1 MQVSKRFSALLSFQL
16 AQFADRSDVHSVVVY
31 VTEPGVGTEPGNGR
45 GPSLVPIGQWPSTS
59 RILPAVEANSTLR
72 APAEKRRWLPLRHQN
87 VLLGAIQVE
96 TLSVPWPEGL
106 GQRLQAVALCLTEAL
121 CLDLEQQ
128 QLSLDYLPV

>member
-31 VTEPGVGTEPGNGR
+31 VTEPGIGTEPGNSR

-72 APAEKRRWLPLRHQN
+72 ALAEKRRWLPLRHQN
-87 VLLGAIQVE
+87 VLLGATQVE

-106 GQRLQAVALCLTEAL
+106 GQRLQAVALCLT
-121 CLDLEQQ
+121 
-128 QLSLDYLPV
+128 